1 MMIRGGHLSGRKA
14 VMSRALLALALGFAL
29 GGGPP
34 LQWAYSLADAL
45 LSATSYHGAIFD
57 PNGSPS
63 NSDHGGV
70 FDPNGSQSNSDYG
83 NTWDPNE

>member
-1 MMIRGGHLSGRKA
+1 
-14 VMSRALLALALGFAL
+14 MSRALLALALGFAL

-34 LQWAYSLADAL
+34 LQWAYSLAEVL
-45 LSATSYHGAIFD
+45 LSATSYYGSHFD

-63 NSDHGGV
+63 NSDNGGI

-83 NTWDPNE
+83 GHFDPNG